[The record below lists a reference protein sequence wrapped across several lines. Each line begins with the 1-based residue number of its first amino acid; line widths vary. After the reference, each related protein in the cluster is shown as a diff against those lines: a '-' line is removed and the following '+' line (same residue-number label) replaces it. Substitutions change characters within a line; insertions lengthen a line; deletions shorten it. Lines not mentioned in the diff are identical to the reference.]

1 MAGMRPLDKFF
12 AGFAALFVVVAPFV
26 FHPLFAMQVLCFA
39 LFAAAFNLVAG
50 YLGLISFGHA
60 AFFGL
65 GAYISGWIA
74 KALGWPT
81 ELAILAAVAA
91 TALLGLAFGF
101 LAIRRQG
108 VYFAMITLALS
119 QLVFFACHQA
129 SFTGGEDG
137 IAGIPRGKLFG
148 LVPLSDNLAMYGF
161 VLAVTGVGFFVIR
174 RAVHSPFGVVLQ
186 AIRDD
191 EKRATSLGYD
201 VDRVKLLAFVLSAAL
216 TGLAGATKA
225 IVFQF
230 ASQTDIVWS
239 TSGIP
244 VLACLIGGI
253 GTLPGPLIGAAVMVS
268 LDTTLAWLGEWVLF
282 VQGAIFVL
290 VVSFFRHGLW
300 GEILGRFAIRA
311 EKPTT
316 ATPDI

>member
-1 MAGMRPLDKFF
+1 MTGMRPIDKFF
-12 AGFAALFVVVAPFV
+12 AGAVVLFVVAAPLV
-26 FHPLFAMQVLCFA
+26 SHPLFAMQVLCFA

-65 GAYISGWIA
+65 GAYVSGWIA

-81 ELAILAAVAA
+81 ELAILAGVAA
-91 TALLGLAFGF
+91 TTLLGVVFGF

-148 LVPLSDNLAMYGF
+148 MMPLSPNYAMYGF
-161 VLAVTGVGFFVIR
+161 VLAVTGIGFFVIR
-174 RAVHSPFGVVLQ
+174 RAVRSPFGLVLQ

-191 EKRATSLGYD
+191 EKRAISLGYD
-201 VDRVKLLAFVLSAAL
+201 VDRVKLLAFVLSAGL

-239 TSGIP
+239 MSGVP

-253 GTLPGPLIGAAVMVS
+253 GTLAGPLIGAAMMVS
-268 LDTTLAWLGEWVLF
+268 LDTSLAWLGEWVLF

-300 GEILGRFAIRA
+300 GEIVDRFSGQPA
-311 EKPTT
+311 ETSRS
-316 ATPDI
+316 APDR